1 MELTSIAQK
10 FIVHWGE
17 MGEKWGI
24 NRTVAQIHG
33 LLYLSPEPLNAE
45 EISETLSVARST
57 VSVGL
62 HELESWGIIRVVH
75 VLGDR
80 TDRFEIKGDAYEMFR
95 FIVDYRKRRE
105 VDPTLQ
111 MLRETVNELKSSGV
125 EPHTQE
131 KIGEM
136 LALFETSDS
145 LYQQIQKVST
155 RTIVR
160 IAKMGDIVS
169 KILKFFPEPA
179 SPFD

>member
-1 MELTSIAQK
+1 MKLTPIAQK

-45 EISETLSVARST
+45 EISSTLSVARST

-62 HELESWGIIRVVH
+62 RELESWGIIRVTH

-80 TDRFEIKGDAYEMFR
+80 TDRFELKGDVYEMFR
-95 FIVDYRKRRE
+95 FIVEYRKRRE

-111 MLRETVNELKSSGV
+111 VLREMVTEFETSGV
-125 EPHTQE
+125 DPHIQE
-131 KIGEM
+131 RIGEM
-136 LALFETSDS
+136 LTLFETSDS
-145 LYQQIQKVST
+145 LYQQMQKVPT

-160 IAKMGDIVS
+160 VAKMGDVVS
-169 KILKFFPEPA
+169 KILKFFPE
-179 SPFD
+179 

>member
-1 MELTSIAQK
+1 MELTPIAQR

-45 EISETLSVARST
+45 EISATLSVARST

-62 HELESWGIIRVVH
+62 HELESWGIVRVAH

-80 TDRFEIKGDAYEMFR
+80 TDHFEVKGDVYEMFR

-111 MLRETVNELKSSGV
+111 MLRGAVAELEGNED
-125 EPHTQE
+125 ENHTRR
-131 KIGEM
+131 KMGEM
-136 LALFETSDS
+136 LELFETSDS
-145 LYQQIQKVST
+145 LYQQAQKIPT
-155 RTIVR
+155 KTIVR

-169 KILKFFPEPA
+169 KVLKLFPE
-179 SPFD
+179 

>member
-1 MELTSIAQK
+1 MKLTTAAKK

-33 LLYLSPEPLNAE
+33 LLYLSPDPLNAE

-62 HELESWGIIRVVH
+62 RELESWGIIRVVQ

-80 TDRFEIKGDAYEMFR
+80 TDRFEVKGDVYEMFR

-105 VDPTLQ
+105 VDPTLH
-111 MLRETVNELKSSGV
+111 MLRASVAELENSNADS
-125 EPHTQE
+125 HARE
-131 KIGEM
+131 KMRTM
-136 LALFETSDS
+136 LDLFETSDS
-145 LYQQIQKVST
+145 LYQQAQKVPT
-155 RTIVR
+155 KTIVR

-169 KILKFFPEPA
+169 KLLKLFPE
-179 SPFD
+179 

>member
-1 MELTSIAQK
+1 MKLTPIAQK

-24 NRTVAQIHG
+24 NRTVSQIHG

-62 HELESWGIIRVVH
+62 RELESWGIIRVVH
-75 VLGDR
+75 TLGDR
-80 TDRFEIKGDAYEMFR
+80 TDRFEIKGDVYEMFR
-95 FIVDYRKRRE
+95 FIVEYRKRRE

-111 MLRETVNELKSSGV
+111 VLRGIVTELEASGDS
-125 EPHTQE
+125 HTKE

-136 LALFETSDS
+136 LSLFETSDS
-145 LYQQIQKVST
+145 LYQQFQKIST
-155 RTIVR
+155 RKIVR
-160 IAKMGDIVS
+160 IAKMSNIVS
-169 KILKFFPEPA
+169 KVLKFFPE
-179 SPFD
+179 